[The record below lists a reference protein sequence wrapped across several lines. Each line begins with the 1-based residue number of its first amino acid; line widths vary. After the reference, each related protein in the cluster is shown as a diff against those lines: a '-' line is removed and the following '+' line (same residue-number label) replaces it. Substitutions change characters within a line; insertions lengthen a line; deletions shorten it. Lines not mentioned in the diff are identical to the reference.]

1 MAMLRPGWSRRP
13 QRGTGRAG
21 QARWVGGSL
30 RPSGLPGGMVDAADL
45 KSAAFGR
52 TGSSPVVG
60 RLLKSRRVFSDFW
73 SLPRSLLWIKPFSR
87 AYCTACSLSSPRT
100 RAGSS
105 RTGPSGALRPEPVTT
120 RARSARAL
128 NARPKLTEQPAAQG
142 ETLDRIELAMSVCL
156 QPPTMQAFGRRN
168 SLSATAE
175 ICAMVLPTAP
185 SETLKSGLE
194 GWMLFTTSF
203 PAIAAAR
210 SANELA
216 LV

>member
-1 MAMLRPGWSRRP
+1 MD
-13 QRGTGRAG
+13 
-21 QARWVGGSL
+21 QALFKGLLHSL
-30 RPSGLPGGMVDAADL
+30 Q
-45 KSAAFGR
+45 
-52 TGSSPVVG
+52 PV
-60 RLLKSRRVFSDFW
+60 
-73 SLPRSLLWIKPFSR
+73 
-87 AYCTACSLSSPRT
+87 LSSH
-100 RAGSS
+100 AGWILTH
-105 RTGPSGALRPEPVTT
+105 RPIRGFAPGAGDDAGEIGESIERPT
-120 RARSARAL
+120 
-128 NARPKLTEQPAAQG
+128 KLTEQPAAQG